1 MKIVQKLVEDIG
13 KLPNNIV
20 FVTIAIL
27 GVTFSLTSGT
37 PTEPPIS
44 DFAFYVDMANGLSAP
59 DPFAGRIL
67 VPFLAGLLG
76 GSPIVFHYMNII
88 LVAGAA
94 VLLYLR
100 SDSGEQGLVASLL
113 FLGCTR
119 AITIYAGEPSPDGM
133 TYLLIALTMFLLNT
147 DKEWGIVII
156 ACLAAATHPI
166 AIIMIGLIW
175 VINKTGEPVRL
186 LYLVPGVL
194 IFIYLFPQSYGVLFV
209 PDIPR
214 VLAMAKSINV
224 LWIGFLSIKKDSKGL
239 ALIGAICACTGFSL
253 VASNVDRVFSS
264 LGLFLAPMLAKL
276 VLPKQEGSS

>member
-1 MKIVQKLVEDIG
+1 MRILQKLAKGIG
-13 KLPNNIV
+13 ELPHNIV

-59 DPFAGRIL
+59 DPFARRIL

-76 GSPIVFHYMNII
+76 GSPMVFHYMNII

-100 SDSGEQGLVASLL
+100 SDSDAQGLVASLL

-133 TYLLIALTMFLLNT
+133 TYFLIALTMFLLNT
-147 DKEWGIVII
+147 DKEWGVAIA
-156 ACLAAATHPI
+156 ACLAATTHPI

-175 VINKTGEPVRL
+175 VINKTGEPIRL
-186 LYLVPGVL
+186 LYLVPGIL

-214 VLAMAKSINV
+214 ILAMVKSINV
-224 LWIGFLSIKKDSKGL
+224 LWIGLLSIKKDSKGL
-239 ALIGAICACTGFSL
+239 MIVGAICACAGFSL

-264 LGLFLAPMLAKL
+264 LGLFLAPMLAGL
-276 VLPKQEGSS
+276 VFPRQEESL